1 MDIFSW
7 SIPFVSEKILESL
20 YFILNMNVDD
30 VAIIDPARNDN
41 LREIGL
47 STAET
52 SQCSSVSSVETITTD

>member
-30 VAIIDPARNDN
+30 VAIIDPARNAN
-41 LREIGL
+41 FNEIGL
-47 STAET
+47 SSGLT
-52 SQCSSVSSVETITTD
+52 SQSSSVSTVDTTTPE